1 MLDRSWAR
9 RARTSQTPA
18 NTGGDGFVAA
28 RAGGACFALFP
39 PWSCSSA
46 SPSGPGSPRARAPPP
61 GPRPG
66 ASEGQVLSAEGP
78 PLLARPGR
86 ATSPCAR
93 GRGTRGEGAGADR
106 RAARGRYLVVVQPR
120 LQDLTQLPRQR
131 VAGRRRGPAGP
142 RAEAVG
148 GPGCGNS
155 GHLPASLR
163 HLAARHAPRHDP
175 GRQRRNCA
183 CAPRAAHALGHRKTR
198 TCRPRPREEA
208 RWCCRSREAG
218 PGGRDSRETCPQ
230 RGPVGRR
237 GASSSS
243 PSYGGEAGKG
253 RRSSGHDKR
262 PPR

>member
-1 MLDRSWAR
+1 M
-9 RARTSQTPA
+9 
-18 NTGGDGFVAA
+18 AA

-163 HLAARHAPRHDP
+163 HRAARHAPRHDP

-198 TCRPRPREEA
+198 TCRPARGRKRGGAAVLGRRGREEETHA
-208 RWCCRSREAG
+208 RLAPSGVRSAG
-218 PGGRDSRETCPQ
+218 AGRVQVHRVT
-230 RGPVGRR
+230 VGRR
-237 GASSSS
+237 VRGAGV
-243 PSYGGEAGKG
+243 PATTK
-253 RRSSGHDKR
+253 D
-262 PPR
+262 PPRG